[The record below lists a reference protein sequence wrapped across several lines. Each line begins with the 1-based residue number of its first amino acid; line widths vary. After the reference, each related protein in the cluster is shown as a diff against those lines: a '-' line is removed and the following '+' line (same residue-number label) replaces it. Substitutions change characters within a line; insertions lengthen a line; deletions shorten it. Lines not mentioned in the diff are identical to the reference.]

1 MSNTPQL
8 SVIVASYNSRRTI
21 ANCLESLRRQVTDR
35 AFEVVVVDSSND
47 GTGDLVAEQFP
58 EVRLLR
64 FEERKYPGDARNAGI
79 EAARA
84 DIVASVDADC
94 EAREDWVEQI
104 LEAHR
109 DPSVAIGGAIG
120 NANPA
125 SYVGWAAYLCE
136 FSHWMP
142 GAPRRWLTD
151 IATANMSYKK
161 WVFQKYGRFIEGTY
175 GSDTDFNWRLG
186 RDGHRLLWTP
196 SMVVTHRSIEDF
208 GQFLRHEFKHGRDC
222 GRMRVASQK
231 FSRLRRWFYAICFLL
246 IPVKLYAV
254 IAARNF
260 RYRTYLKSFLAATPL
275 LVLGLY
281 SWSLGE
287 LVAYSRP
294 AGRRSTTSDG
304 GRAGR

>member
-21 ANCLESLRRQVTDR
+21 ANCLQSLRRQVTDKV
-35 AFEVVVVDSSND
+35 FEVVVVDSSND
-47 GTGDLVAEQFP
+47 GTGDLVAERFP

-79 EAARA
+79 EVARA

-94 EAREDWVEQI
+94 EAREDWVEQV

-136 FSHWMP
+136 FSQWIP

-186 RDGHRLLWTP
+186 RDGHRLLWAP
-196 SMVVTHRSIEDF
+196 SMVVSHRGIEDF
-208 GQFLRHEFKHGRDC
+208 AEFLRHEFKHGRDC

-231 FSRLRRWFYAICFLL
+231 FSRLRRWFYAICFFL

-260 RYRTYLKSFLAATPL
+260 RYRTYFKNFLVATPL

-287 LVAYSRP
+287 LVAYVRP
-294 AGRRSTTSDG
+294 AGRRSTTSGD
-304 GRAGR
+304 GRAER

>member
-21 ANCLESLRRQVTDR
+21 ANCIESLRRQVTDR
-35 AFEVVVVDSSND
+35 AFEVVVVDSSID

-64 FEERKYPGDARNAGI
+64 FEERKYPGDPRNAGI
-79 EAARA
+79 DVARA
-84 DIVASVDADC
+84 DILASVDADC

-136 FSHWMP
+136 LSQWMP
-142 GAPRRWLTD
+142 SAPKRWLTD
-151 IATANMSYKK
+151 IPTANLSYKK
-161 WVFQKYGRFIEGTY
+161 WAFQKYGRFIEGTY

-186 RDGHRLLWTP
+186 ATA
-196 SMVVTHRSIEDF
+196 TAF
-208 GQFLRHEFKHGRDC
+208 C
-222 GRMRVASQK
+222 GRPRWS
-231 FSRLRRWFYAICFLL
+231 SRT
-246 IPVKLYAV
+246 AV
-254 IAARNF
+254 SRISGSSSVTSSNMAGIAGGCGWRAR
-260 RYRTYLKSFLAATPL
+260 S
-275 LVLGLY
+275 
-281 SWSLGE
+281 
-287 LVAYSRP
+287 SRH
-294 AGRRSTTSDG
+294 
-304 GRAGR
+304 